1 VITSPS
7 HTIEAGDSSVP
18 TFTGVSV
25 PARSWRTILPP
36 NGTTTLALLLVCVVI
51 PIAIVAFQV
60 DRNRA
65 LSPADEYA
73 HLDYVVRLT
82 KGELPVTGDRLDP
95 RTLRIEACVRID
107 APKSSKIPPCDVKE
121 LNASAFP
128 GYGFNHEAQQPPL
141 YYAVTAAYRAVA
153 ERLTGDGNFLQ
164 VARLGGIGW
173 LIAGLLLSWVA
184 GRLLGAP
191 AWALLAVLLVLAA
204 SPAIIYYSSIVSNDA
219 TALFAGALVLTTAVV
234 VGPRPRTSG
243 VVALAVC
250 GGVVAALKPTNG
262 VAVLAVALYLGVVL
276 YRQGDRG
283 AVLVRSWLRSGGALV
298 IGAVVVTLVWVAISG
313 HLATMDGRD
322 LPVYQVRQL
331 SGLHLDLL
339 LSQATNLLWSATDT
353 VPQGTLTHPMQLFVT
368 DLVRVLFLVPLVL
381 GIFVAK
387 RRWFHLLGVSGAL
400 ALLGAG
406 FGYGLVVL
414 LTLGMDPG
422 TGSRYG
428 ISVLP
433 ALAVVLAFLAVRA
446 RVVWLVGA
454 IGAVGTVTTL
464 VVLAT
469 A

>member
-1 VITSPS
+1 VTISTIDAAEVQPPTS
-7 HTIEAGDSSVP
+7 
-18 TFTGVSV
+18 TFTGT
-25 PARSWRTILPP
+25 PLAPRTWRSIRPP
-36 NGTTTLALLLVCVVI
+36 NVASLIALLVICVVV
-51 PIAIVAFQV
+51 PIAVVALQV
-60 DRNRA
+60 DRNPK

-73 HLDYVVRLT
+73 HLDYVARLT

-95 RTLRIEACVRID
+95 RTLRIEACARID
-107 APKSSKIPPCDVKE
+107 VPKSSKIPPCGIEE
-121 LNASAFP
+121 LNPNAFP

-141 YYAVTAAYRAVA
+141 YYTVTAAYRAIA

-173 LIAGLLLSWVA
+173 LIAGLLLTWVA

-191 AWALLAVLLVLAA
+191 TWALLSVLLVLAA
-204 SPAIIYYSSIVSNDA
+204 SPAVDYYSSIVSNDA
-219 TALFAGALVLTTAVV
+219 PALFAGALVLTTAVL
-234 VGPRPRTSG
+234 VGARPTRAG
-243 VVALAVC
+243 VIALAVC

-262 VAVLAVALYLGVVL
+262 VAVLAVALYLGIVL
-276 YRQGDRG
+276 YQQGERRV
-283 AVLVRSWLRSGGALV
+283 ALVRSWLRSGGALV
-298 IGAVVVTLVWVAISG
+298 IGTVVVTLLWVVISG
-313 HLATMDGRD
+313 QLATMDGRD

-339 LSQATNLLWSATDT
+339 LSQATNLFWSATNT

-368 DLVRVLFLVPLVL
+368 DLVRILFLVPLVV
-381 GIFVAK
+381 GIFAAK
-387 RRWFHLLGVSGAL
+387 RRWFHLLGVSGAI
-400 ALLGAG
+400 ALVGAG

-428 ISVLP
+428 LSALP
-433 ALAVVLAFLAVRA
+433 ALAVVLAFLAARA

-454 IGAVGTVTTL
+454 VGALGAVTTL
-464 VVLAT
+464 VVLSA